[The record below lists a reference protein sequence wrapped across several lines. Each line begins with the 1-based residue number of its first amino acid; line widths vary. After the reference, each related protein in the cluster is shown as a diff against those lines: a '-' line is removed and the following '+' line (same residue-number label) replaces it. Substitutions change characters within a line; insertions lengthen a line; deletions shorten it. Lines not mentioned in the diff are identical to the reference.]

1 MKLLRREGG
10 RLFVRHLDALDGS
23 AVVDI
28 KPYVD
33 AVGLA
38 SGKSG
43 GM

>member
-1 MKLLRREGG
+1 
-10 RLFVRHLDALDGS
+10 LDGS

>member
-1 MKLLRREGG
+1 
-10 RLFVRHLDALDGS
+10 VRHLDALDGS